1 MGLLSLLTTHPLVF
15 VVLLS
20 IFLLTLSVHEASHA
34 LAGLLLGDPTAQR
47 MHRLTLNPFA
57 HIDPIGLIA
66 LITIGFGWGKPVPF
80 NPYNLRWRRWGP
92 VLVAAAG
99 PFANLV
105 VGAIA
110 SIIYGRLSLV
120 LESTNLLLLVL
131 QYTAALNFIL
141 LIFNLI
147 PIPPLDGSKALIA
160 VFTQMRHA
168 RAAAFL
174 ETQGPFL
181 LILLVILDMFTAVGV
196 FAWMSNA
203 AQLLFRF
210 FAGG

>member
-1 MGLLSLLTTHPLVF
+1 MSLLSLLFQQPLVF

-34 LAGLLLGDPTAQR
+34 LAGFLLGDPTAKR
-47 MHRLTLNPFA
+47 MNRLTLNPFA

-80 NPYNLRWRRWGP
+80 NPYNLRWPRWGP
-92 VLVAAAG
+92 VIVAAAG

-105 VGAIA
+105 VGTVA
-110 SIIYGRLSLV
+110 SIAYGRLSGYLDP
-120 LESTNLLLLVL
+120 SNLLLLVL
-131 QYTAALNFIL
+131 QYAAALNFIL

-147 PIPPLDGSKALIA
+147 PIPPLDGSKALLAIFA
-160 VFTQMRHA
+160 QLRYHTAA
-168 RAAAFL
+168 RFL

-181 LILLVILDMFTAVGV
+181 LILLVILDTFTSIGV
-196 FAWMSNA
+196 FAWMSHV
-203 AQLLFRF
+203 AQLLFALLAR
-210 FAGG
+210 

>member
-160 VFTQMRHA
+160 VFTQLRYA

-196 FAWMSNA
+196 FAWMSDA